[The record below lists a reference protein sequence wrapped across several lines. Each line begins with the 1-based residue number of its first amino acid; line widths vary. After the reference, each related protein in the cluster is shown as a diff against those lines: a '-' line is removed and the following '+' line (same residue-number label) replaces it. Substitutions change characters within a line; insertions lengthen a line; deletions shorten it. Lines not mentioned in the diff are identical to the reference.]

1 MLLFKITTDVYMCVL
16 GWYVHMR
23 KMATESGRGHRIPE
37 RAGATVDCDL
47 PDMGQELSS
56 GLSCH
61 LISLVPMLL
70 FRKENNNNKKKTH

>member
-1 MLLFKITTDVYMCVL
+1 
-16 GWYVHMR
+16 MR

-56 GLSCH
+56 GLNCH
-61 LISLVPMLL
+61 LISLLPMLL
-70 FRKENNNNKKKTH
+70 FRKENNNNNNKKKHIRVQFSFLKISSKKRF